1 MLLLFRRTAEIDFI
15 FMQLTYLGTA
25 MIDLRVGDARFVT
38 DPALDPRGT
47 TYDFGMWCT
56 PRSWFASEK
65 QYDTPPLDDGPID
78 AVLLS
83 HDQHADNLDY
93 AGRTLVGGDRV
104 ARCITTV
111 PGAKRLARPRV
122 ENDRPG
128 KGLGLGNRAVA
139 LAPTTTTRVG
149 RVTVRAIVARH
160 GPRFLPQVHEVT
172 GFVLDVDDGPRIWIS
187 GDTVMFPALAE
198 TLAALGKERAVD
210 VAVVHCGAVAFPKAL
225 GSARF
230 TFNAADAVEACKLVQ
245 AKTIVP
251 IHRAGWAHFR
261 QPESAL
267 ASAFEAAGLAE
278 RTKLLGLGESF
289 TFSS

>member
-1 MLLLFRRTAEIDFI
+1 
-15 FMQLTYLGTA
+15 MQLTYLGTA

-65 QYDTPPLDDGPID
+65 QYDTPPLDAGAID

-83 HDQHADNLDY
+83 HDQHADNLDF
-93 AGRTLVGGDRV
+93 AGRKLLGEERI

-111 PGAKRLARPRV
+111 AGAKRLSRPRV

-128 KGLGLGNRAVA
+128 KGLALGERIVS
-139 LAPTTTTRVG
+139 LAPAATTRIG
-149 RVTVRAIVARH
+149 RVVVRAIVARH
-160 GPRFLPQVHEVT
+160 GPRFVPQVHEVT
-172 GFVLDVDDGPRIWIS
+172 GFVVDVDAGPRIWIS

-198 TLAALGKERAVD
+198 TLSAIGKERPVD

-225 GSARF
+225 GFGSARF
-230 TFNAADAVEACKLVQ
+230 TFDAADVVEACKLVQ
-245 AKTIVP
+245 AKTIIP
-251 IHRAGWAHFR
+251 IHRSGWAHFR
-261 QPESAL
+261 QAESEL
-267 ASAFEAAGLAE
+267 LPTLEAAGLAE
-278 RTKLLGLGESF
+278 RTKLLALGESV
-289 TFSS
+289 TL